1 MGTATSSPA
10 SGRGEAGKQATA
22 VDQQQQD
29 NGGPWEVDLAIP
41 FEEITDMRPL
51 ADGTGCTCWQGTLGG
66 NNKGNKRVAIKM
78 LKASNST
85 SDSDAEDLDRELSI
99 LQHLR
104 HPNVVRL
111 AGAGQTPEGGRFVA
125 TELLSGGTLSA
136 AIGTQDRPEGTGWF
150 QRFHVRTWFPMD
162 EALRQAAG
170 VASALAYL
178 HDEAVPRI
186 SVVKGAKVL
195 HRDIKPTNLAFT
207 ADFRTLKLFDFGLAK
222 MLRPDDS
229 IGDNLYTMT
238 GNTGSMRYMAPEVAR
253 NLPANETA
261 DVYSFAIVLWE
272 MVSLEMP
279 FQFYGVKQLSE
290 RVVFGGDRPRLA
302 PEWPTGFTDLLTRCW
317 SADLSERPSM
327 TQVEKR
333 LREVLT
339 GNN

>member
-10 SGRGEAGKQATA
+10 RGSGQAGKQAST

-29 NGGPWEVDLAIP
+29 DGGPWEVDLAIP
-41 FEEITDMRPL
+41 FEEITDIRPL
-51 ADGTGCTCWQGTLGG
+51 ADGTGCTCWQGSLGG
-66 NNKGNKRVAIKM
+66 NDEGNKRVAIKT

-85 SDSDAEDLDRELSI
+85 SDSDAKDLDRELSI

-111 AGAGQTPEGGRFVA
+111 AGAGQSPEGGRFVA

-150 QRFHVRTWFPMD
+150 QRFRVRTWFPMD

-178 HDEAVPRI
+178 HDEAVP
-186 SVVKGAKVL
+186 GAKVL
-195 HRDIKPTNLAFT
+195 HRDIKPNNLAFT
-207 ADFRTLKLFDFGLAK
+207 GDFRTLKLFDFGLAK

-272 MVSLEMP
+272 MVSLELP

-290 RVVFGGDRPRLA
+290 RVAFGGDRPRLA
-302 PEWPTGFTDLLTRCW
+302 PDWPTGFTDLLTRCW

-327 TQVEKR
+327 AEVEKR